1 MGVSKSLRDEL
12 IDHPWFSPRHRTIL
26 VDSLDK
32 LGNASGRADLVRI
45 AVGADSEWEAFG
57 FQRLSELL
65 RAYHEYAS
73 PIDALMTQEG
83 LVMASAKD
91 GSVVVPM
98 LVDYGVWTPRTRA
111 FAERLKHAI
120 SSIPPPA
127 RKVFWI
133 TGRLSP
139 EMTAEMRARGWEVE
153 ENISE
158 KHLLAYEYQEQMA
171 IKDHLFGQ
179 RILPRIGD

>member
-1 MGVSKSLRDEL
+1 L
-12 IDHPWFSPRHRTIL
+12 P
-26 VDSLDK
+26 
-32 LGNASGRADLVRI
+32 
-45 AVGADSEWEAFG
+45 
-57 FQRLSELL
+57 LL

-73 PIDALMTQEG
+73 PIEAVMTPNG
-83 LVMASAKD
+83 LIIARGKN

-111 FAERLKHAI
+111 LVEELERTMPT
-120 SSIPPPA
+120 SGPPA

-139 EMTAEMRARGWEVE
+139 EMAAEMRARGWQAE

-158 KHLLAYEYQEQMA
+158 RHLLAYEYQEQMA

-179 RILPRIGD
+179 RILRRVGD